1 MGRRGRDSGA
11 GATSAEEW
19 AVRSRVLCCGLVL
32 ACLVAGI
39 GSLCA
44 DEQAAAEPSQEAPDA
59 AVAAVDETA
68 EAGTAQPEVTA
79 TEGAPTESTD
89 EGTEASPGK
98 PPELKLALDV
108 TIVTAVS
115 VEALKRTI
123 KDPRPLGEGHAHGY
137 GFPSGDAT
145 LAFALARV
153 ASEYHPK
160 QRTLWYLLAAR
171 VAWSRVKREAHDWQ
185 DVIGG
190 AALGTWIGE
199 SAVRN
204 GGIVLKRWEW

>member
-1 MGRRGRDSGA
+1 MTPRA
-11 GATSAEEW
+11 
-19 AVRSRVLCCGLVL
+19 LYCGLVL
-32 ACLVAGI
+32 ALACLAAGV
-39 GSLCA
+39 GSLYA
-44 DEQAAAEPSQEAPDA
+44 DENAAAEPSQEALGA
-59 AVAAVDETA
+59 AVATVDQTA
-68 EAGTAQPEVTA
+68 EAGTAQAAATT
-79 TEGAPTESTD
+79 TEGPPAEAIPTEATD
-89 EGTEASPGK
+89 EGTETSQVK

-108 TIVTAVS
+108 TIVTAVG

-123 KDPRPLGEGHAHGY
+123 KDPRPYGEGHAHGYGY

-171 VAWSRVKREAHDWQ
+171 VAWSRVKRDAHDWQ

-204 GGIVLKRWEW
+204 GGIVLKTWEW

>member
-1 MGRRGRDSGA
+1 MMPKA
-11 GATSAEEW
+11 
-19 AVRSRVLCCGLVL
+19 LCCIVVL
-32 ACLVAGI
+32 ACLSAGV
-39 GSLCA
+39 GPLYA
-44 DEQAAAEPSQEAPDA
+44 DENAAAELSQEAPDA
-59 AVAAVDETA
+59 PITTVDETA
-68 EAGTAQPEVTA
+68 EAGTAQPAAATTEVT
-79 TEGAPTESTD
+79 PTQATD
-89 EGTEASPGK
+89 EGTEASPGT

-123 KDPRPLGEGHAHGY
+123 RDPRPLGEGHAHGYGY

>member
-1 MGRRGRDSGA
+1 MRP
-11 GATSAEEW
+11 
-19 AVRSRVLCCGLVL
+19 RVLCCVLVFVCL
-32 ACLVAGI
+32 ATGI
-39 GSLCA
+39 GSLYG
-44 DEQAAAEPSQEAPDA
+44 DEQAAAGPSQEAPDA
-59 AVAAVDETA
+59 AVATVDQTV
-68 EAGTAQPEVTA
+68 EAGTAQPAATA
-79 TEGAPTESTD
+79 TEGTPAEAMPTEATD
-89 EGTEASPGK
+89 EGPEASPGK

-123 KDPRPLGEGHAHGY
+123 RDPRPLGEGHAHGYGY

-160 QRTLWYLLAAR
+160 QRTLWYLLATR

>member
-1 MGRRGRDSGA
+1 M
-11 GATSAEEW
+11 
-19 AVRSRVLCCGLVL
+19 RSRALCCVLVFVCL
-32 ACLVAGI
+32 AAGV
-39 GSLCA
+39 GPLYA
-44 DEQAAAEPSQEAPDA
+44 DEQAAAEPSQEALDA
-59 AVAAVDETA
+59 AVATVGQTA
-68 EAGTAQPEVTA
+68 EAGTEPPEAST
-79 TEGAPTESTD
+79 TEGTPAEAIPAEPTD
-89 EGTEASPGK
+89 EGTEAIPDK

-123 KDPRPLGEGHAHGY
+123 RDPRPLGEGHAHGYGY

-160 QRTLWYLLAAR
+160 QRILWYLLAAR

-204 GGIVLKRWEW
+204 GGIVLKTWEW

>member
-1 MGRRGRDSGA
+1 MIARA
-11 GATSAEEW
+11 I
-19 AVRSRVLCCGLVL
+19 CCMAALGCL
-32 ACLVAGI
+32 AAGI
-39 GSLCA
+39 GPLYA
-44 DEQAAAEPSQEAPDA
+44 DEGGAAAQPEQASRETVATVGEA
-59 AVAAVDETA
+59 A
-68 EAGTAQPEVTA
+68 EAGAAQPEATPADATA
-79 TEGAPTESTD
+79 EDAD
-89 EGTEASPGK
+89 GTTNR

-108 TIVTAVS
+108 TIVTAIS
-115 VEALKRTI
+115 VEALKRTV
-123 KDPRPLGEGHAHGY
+123 KDPRPDGSEY

-185 DVIGG
+185 DVIAG

-204 GGIVLKRWEW
+204 GGVVLKSWEW

>member
-1 MGRRGRDSGA
+1 M
-11 GATSAEEW
+11 
-19 AVRSRVLCCGLVL
+19 RSRVLCCVLVFVCL
-32 ACLVAGI
+32 AAGV

-44 DEQAAAEPSQEAPDA
+44 DEQAAAEPSLEAPN
-59 AVAAVDETA
+59 AVVATVGRTA
-68 EAGTAQPEVTA
+68 EAGTEPPEATTPEGTPAETIPTA
-79 TEGAPTESTD
+79 STD
-89 EGTEASPGK
+89 QGTEASPGK

-115 VEALKRTI
+115 VEVLKRTI
-123 KDPRPLGEGHAHGY
+123 RDPRPYGEGHAHGYGY

-199 SAVRN
+199 NAVRN
-204 GGIVLKRWEW
+204 GGIVLKTWEW

>member
-1 MGRRGRDSGA
+1 
-11 GATSAEEW
+11 
-19 AVRSRVLCCGLVL
+19 VRSRALCCGLVV
-32 ACLVAGI
+32 ACLAAGALPLYAHEEVAADQPEQ
-39 GSLCA
+39 GSG
-44 DEQAAAEPSQEAPDA
+44 E
-59 AVAAVDETA
+59 AVATVAQTA
-68 EAGTAQPEVTA
+68 EAGTAQPEA
-79 TEGAPTESTD
+79 TPTEAAAEETQDGPSQ
-89 EGTEASPGK
+89 

-108 TIVTAVS
+108 TIVTALS

-123 KDPRPLGEGHAHGY
+123 KDPRPLGEGHAHGYGY

-160 QRTLWYLLAAR
+160 QRTLWYMLAAR